1 MERTTLARPYAEAV
15 FRLARERQN
24 LAAWSEMLALAA
36 AVARDPQMSRLVD
49 NPRVPRER
57 FVEFFLDVCGKK
69 LDQDGGNFIRLLTE
83 NHRLALLPEIATLF
97 EALRADA
104 ETRVEAEVVSA
115 TAVGAEQLKT
125 IAAALKQ
132 RLGRD
137 VTLPTRLDPSLIGG
151 IVIRAGDLVIDGSV
165 RGKLSALATHLT
177 R

>member
-15 FRLARERQN
+15 FRLARERKS
-24 LAAWSEMLALAA
+24 LAGWSEMLKLAA
-36 AVARDPQMSRLVD
+36 ALARDPQMSRLID

-57 FVEFFLDVCGKK
+57 FVEFFIDVCGKK
-69 LDQDGGNFIRLLTE
+69 LDKDGANFIRLLTE
-83 NHRLALLPEIATLF
+83 NRRLALLPEIAGLYET
-97 EALRADA
+97 LRASA
-104 ETRVEAEVVSA
+104 EARVEAEVISA
-115 TAVGAEQLKT
+115 SAVGADQLKT

-137 VTLPTRLDPSLIGG
+137 VTLATRLDPSLVGG

-165 RGKLSALATHLT
+165 RGKLKALATHLI